1 MFISSVARRIKEEG
15 KVRVISNGEML
26 ERTDLKGVITHRRE
40 HVSRLCGKGMY
51 HRSSA
56 KLVPTIS
63 MPCRDW
69 TLKLKVNISFGF
81 LFLMTESVS
90 KILPPRLRGRVKAK

>member
-1 MFISSVARRIKEEG
+1 MFIFSLARRINEKG

-26 ERTDLKGVITHRRE
+26 EWTDLKGVITHRRGN
-40 HVSRLCGKGMY
+40 VSRLCGKGMY

-69 TLKLKVNISFGF
+69 TLELTADSSF
-81 LFLMTESVS
+81 LFLFLITKVSV
-90 KILPPRLRGRVKAK
+90 KFYHPG

>member
-1 MFISSVARRIKEEG
+1 M
-15 KVRVISNGEML
+15 RVISNGEML
-26 ERTDLKGVITHRRE
+26 EWTDLKGVITHRRGN
-40 HVSRLCGKGMY
+40 VSRLCGKGMY

-69 TLKLKVNISFGF
+69 TLKLTADSSFLF
-81 LFLMTESVS
+81 HFLMTESVS
-90 KILPPRLRGRVKAK
+90 KILPPRLRGKVKAK